1 MKMKNVVKI
10 TLIILVVLV
19 LIFMVSAN
27 VIFAATVNS
36 LEAQK
41 DELENEISDTKDKIS
56 DVKKELSSTMNE
68 IEDLINQI
76 ADYETEIENLDLQI
90 EEITDSIE
98 EAEKQ
103 IEESEKELAEKQD
116 LLNRRLIAMYKAGDS
131 SYLDVLLGSENV
143 VDFISNY
150 YLVEEL
156 ADYDTK
162 LIESV
167 EAAKN
172 EIEASKV
179 SLEESKKEV
188 EELKKKQVAKKNSL
202 DVLKKDKEAKAANL
216 SEDEKQLKKQLEEL
230 AAENRSLDQKIKAA
244 QEAIQNDR
252 EDYISSGGSSS
263 SGFIRPV
270 NGYSVTT
277 GLYYSSGA
285 YHGAVDYSGPGISG
299 KPVYAVADGYV
310 VTAKALN
317 YSYGNYVLIAHYNG
331 LYTLYAH
338 GQMGSITVKEGQRV
352 KQGQQI
358 MRVGSTGN
366 STGPHLHFEVR
377 TGGGSYSERVNPLN
391 YLP

>member
-1 MKMKNVVKI
+1 MKIKKEVKI
-10 TLIILVVLV
+10 ILSILVILV
-19 LIFMVSAN
+19 LISIIGAR
-27 VIFAATVNS
+27 VILAADIDS
-36 LEAQK
+36 LQDEQQSIK
-41 DELENEISDTKDKIS
+41 DEISDTEEQLDGIQE
-56 DVKKELSSTMNE
+56 ELSGTMEE
-68 IEDLINQI
+68 IDSLINQI
-76 ADYETEIENLDLQI
+76 SEYESEIDDLDAQI
-90 EEITDSIE
+90 EEITESIE

-103 IEESEKELAEKQD
+103 IEKSEKELEEKQD
-116 LLNRRLIAMYKAGDS
+116 LLNKRLIAVYKSGDS
-131 SYLDVLLGSENV
+131 SYLDVLLGSENI

-167 EAAKN
+167 EATKN
-172 EIEASKV
+172 EIEASKIA
-179 SLEESKKEV
+179 LEENKEEV
-188 EELKKKQVAKKNSL
+188 EDLKAKQVAKKNSL

-216 SEDEKQLKKQLEEL
+216 TEDEQQLKQQLEEL
-230 AAENRSLDQKIKAA
+230 AEENRSLDQEIRAA
-244 QEAIQNDR
+244 QQAIQDAK
-252 EDYISSGGSSS
+252 EDHINSGGSSS
-263 SGFIRPV
+263 SGFIMPV
-270 NGYSVTT
+270 NGYGITT

-285 YHGAVDYSGPGISG
+285 YHGAVDFSGSGISG
-299 KPVYAVADGYV
+299 TPVYAVADGYV

-338 GQMGSITVKEGQRV
+338 GQMGSICVSEGQTV

-377 TGGGSYSERVNPLN
+377 TGGGTYSERVNPYN

>member
-1 MKMKNVVKI
+1 MKIKKEVKI
-10 TLIILVVLV
+10 ILSILVILV
-19 LIFMVSAN
+19 LISIISAR
-27 VIFAATVNS
+27 VILAADIDS
-36 LEAQK
+36 LQDEQQSIK
-41 DELENEISDTKDKIS
+41 DEISDTEEQLDGIQE
-56 DVKKELSSTMNE
+56 ELSGTMEE
-68 IEDLINQI
+68 IDSLINQI
-76 ADYETEIENLDLQI
+76 SEYESEIDDLDAQI
-90 EEITDSIE
+90 EEITESIE

-103 IEESEKELAEKQD
+103 IEKSEKELEEKQD
-116 LLNRRLIAMYKAGDS
+116 LLNKRLIAVYKSGDS
-131 SYLDVLLGSENV
+131 SYLDVLLGSENI

-167 EAAKN
+167 EATKN
-172 EIEASKV
+172 EIEASKIA
-179 SLEESKKEV
+179 LEENKEEV
-188 EELKKKQVAKKNSL
+188 EDLKAKQVAKKNSL

-216 SEDEKQLKKQLEEL
+216 TEDEQQLKQQLEEL
-230 AAENRSLDQKIKAA
+230 AEENRSLDQEIRAA
-244 QEAIQNDR
+244 QQAIQDAK
-252 EDYISSGGSSS
+252 EDHINSGGSSS
-263 SGFIRPV
+263 SGFIMPV
-270 NGYSVTT
+270 NGYGITT

-285 YHGAVDYSGPGISG
+285 YHGAVDFSGSGISG
-299 KPVYAVADGYV
+299 TPVYAVADGYV

-338 GQMGSITVKEGQRV
+338 GQMGSICVSEGQTV

-377 TGGGSYSERVNPLN
+377 TGGGTYSERVNPYN